1 MGAAGLED
9 RRGQRLAEQLP
20 RDKRGSAADR
30 ERPAETGENELLKM
44 ELYLRKKKSEGTGE
58 GGSLRQFRQERQYEA
73 VRRGA
78 EEEGFPIGAACRAL
92 HVSRAGYYQW
102 RSGKAGPVLPRT
114 SVSLRW

>member
-1 MGAAGLED
+1 MED

-20 RDKRGSAADR
+20 RGKEEALRIENARLKR
-30 ERPAETGENELLKM
+30 ENELLKM
-44 ELYLRKKKSEGTGE
+44 ELYLRKKSEGAGE
-58 GGSLRQFRQERQYEA
+58 VGSLRQFRQERQYEA

-92 HVSRAGYYQW
+92 HVSQAGYYQW
-102 RSGKAGPVLPRT
+102 RSGKPEPVLPRT